1 MPEKEE
7 EYEMIPLSPIR
18 RLEKRISQLESG
30 PGAGVDVKGFFH
42 ELVEIVRMNQ
52 QLVDELVKANDSLRI
67 ELSRIPGRLEE
78 VTKNLNELI
87 SYIKAAA
94 REEAAPNSPE
104 TMKSVTDK
112 MDKLFELNKKIIENN
127 EALTSIVETIDK
139 KLRPMGMPIRKP
151 VFAPRPV

>member
-1 MPEKEE
+1 MPEKDE

-30 PGAGVDVKGFFH
+30 SSSGLDAKGFFH

-67 ELSRIPGRLEE
+67 ELSRIPGRLGD

-94 REEAAPNSPE
+94 KEESAPNSPE
-104 TMKSVTDK
+104 SMKSVTEK
-112 MDKLFELNKKIIENN
+112 MDKLFELNKKIVENN

-139 KLRPMGMPIRKP
+139 KLRPVGMPIRKP
-151 VFAPRPV
+151 MFTPRPV